1 MSPVLPTPSPS
12 VCRTFLAAMAL
23 LGALATAEIAVL
35 GWHLGH
41 PAKPTPAAQVIPSAA
56 PTPSP
61 LASATP
67 APAKPQ
73 PPATADDNPAADAEK
88 SLLARLPKP
97 TPAVRREVTLE
108 SRVNELVAFAK
119 ALRDRGDTATAM
131 TRLREAQSLAPRHCL
146 VISEMALTYEKMGL
160 TDKAIEQWRRIYEMG
175 ESAGIYY
182 AAAEAKLKALQLPS
196 PTEEESA
203 PSQPA
208 AGTLTPE
215 AGSDLA
221 PILSLGRVGTTDD
234 TGNTQALR
242 HLKLRV
248 PILARQGKKIEPR
261 DVVIQ
266 VFFYDQLKDGS
277 LTETNANVTSSWA
290 RRESTSG
297 DLLPVDWSSP
307 DPEVLEVEYAQP
319 ELDPKNPRTRDRRN
333 YFGYSV
339 RVYYKGQLNAKFA
352 DPVKLLNQFIPPS
365 TLPSSDLPQ

>member
-1 MSPVLPTPSPS
+1 MSPVSPTPSPS
-12 VCRTFLAAMAL
+12 VCRTFIVAIAFLGVLAA
-23 LGALATAEIAVL
+23 AEIGGL
-35 GWHLGH
+35 CWHLDH
-41 PAKPTPAAQVIPSAA
+41 PAKPLAQAVPAAV

-61 LASATP
+61 VVASATP
-67 APAKPQ
+67 AP
-73 PPATADDNPAADAEK
+73 TAAEAAADAEQ
-88 SLLARLPKP
+88 SLVARLPKP

-108 SRVNELVAFAK
+108 SRVTELVTFAK

-146 VISEMALTYEKMGL
+146 IISEMALTYEKMGL

-196 PTEEESA
+196 ATEEPPA
-203 PSQPA
+203 DSQTA
-208 AGTLTPE
+208 AGALAPE
-215 AGSDLA
+215 AGSDLLS
-221 PILSLGRVGTTDD
+221 ILSLGKVGTTDD

-277 LTETNANVTSSWA
+277 LAETNANVTSSWA
-290 RRESTSG
+290 RRESPTG
-297 DLLPVDWSSP
+297 DLLQVDWSSP

-319 ELDPKNPRTRDRRN
+319 EFDPKDPRTRERRN

>member
-1 MSPVLPTPSPS
+1 MSPVSPTPNPS
-12 VCRTFLAAMAL
+12 VCRTFLVAMTL
-23 LGALATAEIAVL
+23 LGVLATAEIVGL
-35 GWHLGH
+35 CWHLAP
-41 PAKPTPAAQVIPSAA
+41 PAKPAVLAQAVPSPSPAATPVPAL
-56 PTPSP
+56 PSP
-61 LASATP
+61 TASEV
-67 APAKPQ
+67 
-73 PPATADDNPAADAEK
+73 NPAAAAEK
-88 SLLARLPKP
+88 SLVARLPKP

-108 SRVNELVAFAK
+108 SRVTELVTFAK

-182 AAAEAKLKALQLPS
+182 AAAEAKLTALQLPS
-196 PTEEESA
+196 TTSEEE
-203 PSQPA
+203 PSSSPTA
-208 AGTLTPE
+208 AGALAPE

-221 PILSLGRVGTTDD
+221 SILSLGKVGTTDD

-248 PILARQGKKIEPR
+248 PILASQGKKIEPR

-277 LTETNANVTSSWA
+277 LVETNANVTSSWA
-290 RRESTSG
+290 RRESPTG
-297 DLLPVDWSSP
+297 DLLPVDWTST

-319 ELDPKNPRTRDRRN
+319 EFDSKDPRARERRN

-352 DPVKLLNQFIPPS
+352 DPVKLLNQFIPPT